1 MFPFMPTA
9 VIDRDSFLAAQ
20 EATFASRD
28 GDSPPEIEPE
38 PAPCFQWAA

>member
-20 EATFASRD
+20 EATFT
-28 GDSPPEIEPE
+28 SPEEGVPPDIPEDEWALP
-38 PAPCFQWAA
+38 WAA